1 LLHHARFWALSED
14 RFAQMDTSGRLA
26 RLLALL
32 NASGLDALVVSSLPN
47 IRYLCGFGGSAG
59 VLAVG
64 ERSALVVDSRYEEQA
79 AEELASWG
87 TDVEL
92 VVENGRRQMDA
103 LAGALGGARRVGVEA
118 RRASLEFVDSL
129 RRMLGDREV
138 VPSASLVEELRVVKD
153 PGELDR
159 IEAASVAAAR
169 AFGEVAAL
177 IAEGIS
183 EAELAG
189 VLEAAMRRA
198 GAEDRAFETIVAAG
212 PNAARPHHRPTSRRI
227 EAGEMVVVDFGA
239 RVDGYCCDVTRT
251 VAVDE
256 PRPDELRMA
265 MAVARAQRAG
275 IEALR
280 GGIAGSEVD
289 EATRLALAR
298 EGLESF
304 FVHGTGHGVGLEVH
318 EAPAISSSS
327 SDVLLAQA
335 TVTVEPGVYLR
346 GRLGVRIEDTLVVQD
361 EGCRNLTAP
370 VTASGRCWEARL
382 SD

>member
-1 LLHHARFWALSED
+1 MSED

-289 EATRLALAR
+289 EAPRLALAR